1 MLVNTGITRKMDDLG
16 RLVIPK
22 ELRNTLNL
30 RAGDEMELYID
41 TQRRMI
47 GYAPRLPK
55 YTIDWRK
62 MGEMAG
68 KLMTCGFRLVDCA
81 GNITY
86 NTTSLD
92 NTFEVISLG
101 KAGSFE
107 YVREADCDESHANTV
122 VNILKV
128 YLASEEDAV

>member
-1 MLVNTGITRKMDDLG
+1 MLVNTGIVRKMDDLG

-47 GYAPRLPK
+47 GYAPMLPK

-62 MGEMAG
+62 MGEIAS

-92 NTFEVISLG
+92 NTFVIIPLGTGAQTYGSL
-101 KAGSFE
+101 E
-107 YVREADCDESHANTV
+107 YIEETEQDAQNALQV
-122 VNILKV
+122 VNILNIFLK
-128 YLASEEDAV
+128 EE